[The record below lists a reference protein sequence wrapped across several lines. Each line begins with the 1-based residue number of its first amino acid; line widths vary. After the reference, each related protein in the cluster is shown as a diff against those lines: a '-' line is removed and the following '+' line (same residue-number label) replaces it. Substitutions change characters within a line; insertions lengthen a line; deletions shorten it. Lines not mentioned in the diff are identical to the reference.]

1 MNHHSVIIMGHA
13 TSLSLED
20 EFWQALK
27 HIAQKQKI
35 SVSKLIQQIDANRNQ
50 KNLSSAIRIFILNTL
65 IQEIIQN
72 KQSQ

>member
-27 HIAQKQKI
+27 HIAQKQRI
-35 SVSKLIQQIDANRNQ
+35 SVSKLIQQIDADRNQ

-72 KQSQ
+72 KQS